1 MPAQALYRKWRP
13 QLWEEVVGQDHVVQT
28 LRNALRTER
37 IAHAYL
43 FSGPR
48 GCGKT
53 TSARLVAKAL
63 NCLHPDPGQRPDNT
77 CAHCVAV
84 AENRFLDLIEIDGAS
99 NNGVDNIRDLR
110 EKINFAP
117 GEGRYKVYIIDEVH
131 MLSAGAFNALLKTL
145 EEPPPHAVFIL
156 ATTEIHKIPPTVSSR
171 CQRFEFRRIPVVET
185 VKRLR
190 EMCDQEGIAYEL
202 PALELVARQATGSLR
217 DAISLL
223 DQLAGAGTSLTLAL
237 AQELLGASASQ
248 SVQQLVEAVAAGDLT
263 AGLNVVNGAIDAGA
277 DPRQMSRQVV
287 DHLRNLMLVRLGN
300 AALVEATPEARAA
313 MARQAERLPVP
324 ALLRAM
330 RAFNAAAN
338 DIKGGW
344 QPQLPLELA
353 VVECSGPLPVA
364 EAAEPAGVAR
374 ANTPSSRT
382 AATVA
387 DELAEAPAPDRVSP
401 SRRAGPPTR
410 PATAPARSTPAGGGR
425 SAPPKAAA
433 VEAAPANAAPAG
445 ESRSLADLKAEW
457 KQLYKQINDQDKLT
471 GGLVISCDV
480 VALEGSLLRVSTNE
494 FVYKRMQAD
503 AETRGKVDAMVAQVF
518 GPACVVRYEVAGQR
532 GSTGRNEDIPQDG
545 LVATALDLGGEIVE

>member
-28 LRNALRTER
+28 LRNALRTEH

-63 NCLHPDPGQRPDNT
+63 NCLHPDPAQRPDNT
-77 CAHCVAV
+77 CAHCAAV
-84 AENRFLDLIEIDGAS
+84 AEGRFLDLIEIDGAS

-117 GEGRYKVYIIDEVH
+117 GEGRFKVYIIDEVH

-156 ATTEIHKIPPTVSSR
+156 ATTENYKIPATVSSR
-171 CQRFEFRRIPVVET
+171 CQRFEFRRIPVSEMVS
-185 VKRLR
+185 RLQA
-190 EMCDQEGIAYEL
+190 MCAQEGIGYEL

-223 DQLAGAGTSLTLAL
+223 DQLVGAGSEVTLAL

-248 SVQQLVEAVAAGDLT
+248 QVQQLVAALAASDLT
-263 AGLNVVNGAIDAGA
+263 AGLSVVNSAVDAGV
-277 DPRQMSRQVV
+277 DPRQMARQVV

-300 AALVEATPEARAA
+300 AALVEATPEVRAA
-313 MARQAERLPVP
+313 LARQAERLPVP

-338 DIKGGW
+338 DVKGGW

-353 VVECSGPLPVA
+353 VVECTSPVEAELPAPPVA
-364 EAAEPAGVAR
+364 ASASPAATAALETPAPQRAAPRRPETPEAVPPPRSEPAPALPQPARRPAAR
-374 ANTPSSRT
+374 APQREPQPGP
-382 AATVA
+382 AG
-387 DELAEAPAPDRVSP
+387 PAPTS
-401 SRRAGPPTR
+401 
-410 PATAPARSTPAGGGR
+410 GGQ
-425 SAPPKAAA
+425 S
-433 VEAAPANAAPAG
+433 V
-445 ESRSLADLKAEW
+445 ADLKAEW
-457 KQLYKQINDQDKLT
+457 NRLLKALREEDKPTEALLRSCSLV
-471 GGLVISCDV
+471 GLD
-480 VALEGSLLRVSTNE
+480 GNLLRVSASDFIYN
-494 FVYKRMQAD
+494 RMESDAD
-503 AETRGKVDAMVAQVF
+503 TRAKVDAMVSQVF
-518 GPACVVRYEVAGQR
+518 GPDVVVRYEVAGKR
-532 GSTGRNEDIPQDG
+532 GVGRRKDDIPQDG
-545 LVATALDLGGEIVE
+545 LVATAIDLGGEIVE